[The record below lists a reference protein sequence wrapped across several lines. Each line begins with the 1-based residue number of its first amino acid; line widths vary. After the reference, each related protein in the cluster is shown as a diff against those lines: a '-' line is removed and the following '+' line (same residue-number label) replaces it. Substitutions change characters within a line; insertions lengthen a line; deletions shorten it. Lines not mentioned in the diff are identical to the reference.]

1 LELRM
6 LKLFCILNDNTYC
19 DFLEKQLELFLS
31 NATILE
37 DKRLS
42 CMLVTCIQHYLSSA
56 DSNLVAVRC
65 RKFLSHCSFS
75 FFSLLFV
82 SLMTTLPSSFIFH
95 LSQDV
100 EFREKVLSTLRNLV
114 KQRAFS
120 RADEKE
126 FLRTFLTVWMEY
138 DCPFSEPHLLLETLL
153 ENVEIFKSDVE
164 LTRKCLL
171 LLVKDASEQHE
182 MAEVWVLVIFEYL
195 SVLKDCFFDCIWNHL
210 ETRWSS
216 DALNRFNSQLCLKW
230 MLLWEKTLD
239 EEDIVNFARLY
250 RASFTSTQ
258 FSPDTLKDMCS
269 FLVELKEVL
278 SEDNRLRRNEIL
290 LFIRNLLSPQVLKV
304 FSYVGVE
311 RLGEF
316 LGCVL
321 SCVESEAFQDL
332 FVSLRQF
339 FELVSHD
346 ELEDIVFH
354 IFRLACERLD
364 VEVEDMSPLHSLQ
377 ETIASTLEIL
387 SSSSNKNGRK
397 ISFGLIEKEA
407 FLLDDFSFF
416 VLVHISSL
424 NIETYQSEL
433 LQLTLE
439 SLLKELVLLYNSD
452 DPNSILVRPESSNA
466 RLRTV
471 LLCKRIILSNPQA
484 LRDQW
489 AHYAVDIVRGLKQVE
504 MNRSQ
509 QHENTLDFFWNRA
522 ELGYIFHAMDGLF
535 SFALGREEI
544 LCDANLVGFIRN
556 IAEGALEEMHN
567 LLVASETVD
576 VDYFVVSCASCS
588 LLLQLDSLQTSTT
601 GNIPECDMQLPDKFY
616 LYALE
621 SLLHVFIHEPSLQME
636 SRIISVAK
644 LARKYSSLNEDLS
657 LSLQCY
663 NLLRSLN
670 QELRLTGYSLLAGL
684 DPRYLVADICHSEDE
699 TISGFIEET
708 EKLLAFPLDTSW
720 LGEVDETLKT
730 AIVSSEFLGSQT
742 SQLLG
747 YLLTWVLLLNY
758 KSRGDPEFNRI
769 LSEYLREHFYLFN
782 DFISFVAEWSVFGAT
797 NVSKELQKVAADSA
811 SASCTEMEL
820 NVSELLLQP
829 VYVSMSSV
837 SWVITTNCY

>member
-1 LELRM
+1 
-6 LKLFCILNDNTYC
+6 
-19 DFLEKQLELFLS
+19 
-31 NATILE
+31 
-37 DKRLS
+37 
-42 CMLVTCIQHYLSSA
+42 
-56 DSNLVAVRC
+56 
-65 RKFLSHCSFS
+65 
-75 FFSLLFV
+75 
-82 SLMTTLPSSFIFH
+82 
-95 LSQDV
+95 
-100 EFREKVLSTLRNLV
+100 
-114 KQRAFS
+114 
-120 RADEKE
+120 
-126 FLRTFLTVWMEY
+126 
-138 DCPFSEPHLLLETLL
+138 
-153 ENVEIFKSDVE
+153 
-164 LTRKCLL
+164 
-171 LLVKDASEQHE
+171 
-182 MAEVWVLVIFEYL
+182 
-195 SVLKDCFFDCIWNHL
+195 
-210 ETRWSS
+210 
-216 DALNRFNSQLCLKW
+216 

-397 ISFGLIEKEA
+397 ISFGLIGKLLFYVLYFIVTCCLSTEKEA

-452 DPNSILVRPESSNA
+452 DPNSILVRPESSKA

-489 AHYAVDIVRGLKQVE
+489 VIIIAIFFITFSDI
-504 MNRSQ
+504 S
-509 QHENTLDFFWNRA
+509 
-522 ELGYIFHAMDGLF
+522 ELG
-535 SFALGREEI
+535 S
-544 LCDANLVGFIRN
+544 LC
-556 IAEGALEEMHN
+556 
-567 LLVASETVD
+567 
-576 VDYFVVSCASCS
+576 C
-588 LLLQLDSLQTSTT
+588 
-601 GNIPECDMQLPDKFY
+601 
-616 LYALE
+616 
-621 SLLHVFIHEPSLQME
+621 
-636 SRIISVAK
+636 
-644 LARKYSSLNEDLS
+644 
-657 LSLQCY
+657 
-663 NLLRSLN
+663 
-670 QELRLTGYSLLAGL
+670 
-684 DPRYLVADICHSEDE
+684 
-699 TISGFIEET
+699 
-708 EKLLAFPLDTSW
+708 
-720 LGEVDETLKT
+720 
-730 AIVSSEFLGSQT
+730 
-742 SQLLG
+742 
-747 YLLTWVLLLNY
+747 
-758 KSRGDPEFNRI
+758 
-769 LSEYLREHFYLFN
+769 
-782 DFISFVAEWSVFGAT
+782 
-797 NVSKELQKVAADSA
+797 
-811 SASCTEMEL
+811 
-820 NVSELLLQP
+820 
-829 VYVSMSSV
+829 
-837 SWVITTNCY
+837 